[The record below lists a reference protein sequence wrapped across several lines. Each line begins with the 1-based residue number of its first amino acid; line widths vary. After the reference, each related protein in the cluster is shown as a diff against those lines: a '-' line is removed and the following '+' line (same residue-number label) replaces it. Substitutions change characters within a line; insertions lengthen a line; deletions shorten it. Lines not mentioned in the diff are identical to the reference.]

1 MAKIGYD
8 NTLNRSGGP
17 SPLKG
22 VFSAVGSVFKKK
34 SKTKAKDAPKKNK
47 GEGIGAYSKRLAES
61 QRSGSGESS
70 GDAVIAYTPLYNTDP
85 DKKKKKKDRTIHLD
99 NVNVDG
105 KKLTG
110 SMKMESGPLPK
121 DPPTGKSKGNM
132 VDNAKAELKDVKNK
146 IKNEKKRYRDAK
158 KVNRINY
165 KTNKKKKRLSKLTS
179 KTQDFNYHN
188 FKKNN

>member
-8 NTLNRSGGP
+8 NTLNRGGGP

-61 QRSGSGESS
+61 QSS
-70 GDAVIAYTPLYNTDP
+70 GDSALAYTPLYNTDP

-105 KKLTG
+105 DKLTG
-110 SMKMESGPLPK
+110 SMNMKSQPL
-121 DPPTGKSKGNM
+121 GQEGQ
-132 VDNAKAELKDVKNK
+132 
-146 IKNEKKRYRDAK
+146 EKPLTNQEKRTK
-158 KVNRINY
+158 KQEERI
-165 KTNKKKKRLSKLTS
+165 KKKKAKVIRREEEKANKATE
-179 KTQDFNYHN
+179 KKKRQQNRKN
-188 FKKNN
+188 FRNWKQAIKGK

>member
-1 MAKIGYD
+1 MKNIGYAD
-8 NTLNRSGGP
+8 TKNKLGGGP

-22 VFSAVGSVFKKK
+22 IFSAAVGAAKGTTKKK
-34 SKTKAKDAPKKNK
+34 SKTKAKNAPKRNK

-146 IKNEKKRYRDAK
+146 IKNERKFDSIRRRRKWSRSCLFG
-158 KVNRINY
+158 
-165 KTNKKKKRLSKLTS
+165 LSKR
-179 KTQDFNYHN
+179 D
-188 FKKNN
+188 